1 MIHIQILSYIKFAQN
16 FLNMLNKYIKE
27 TLNASI
33 SKLISYKVKI
43 YVFETCFLSFRTTM
57 ALIKSSSI
65 STSVRGFVRSIVW
78 SFVLSVFEIWNQF
91 FSLHNLHLRKKGA
104 SIGCLVVAF
113 CFFFSRFSFLFERPL
128 IGFAENFS
136 PRHRFIQLALCFS
149 I

>member
-1 MIHIQILSYIKFAQN
+1 
-16 FLNMLNKYIKE
+16 MLKKYIKE
-27 TLNASI
+27 TLIASI

-43 YVFETCFLSFRTTM
+43 YVLETCFLSFRTTM

-65 STSVRGFVRSIVW
+65 STSVRGFARSIVR
-78 SFVLSVFEIWNQF
+78 SFSVRNMKPIF
-91 FSLHNLHLRKKGA
+91 FSRQSTFKKKGA
-104 SIGCLVVAF
+104 SIGCLAVGF

-136 PRHRFIQLALCFS
+136 PRHRFIQLALCVS